1 VFGGL
6 YAICAQP
13 TPYSAIACG
22 GHKSHRIRTDV
33 DLDWRLIED
42 DRAVLELIVR
52 LGVEEGEFRKCDI
65 HNNNRVQRYGNA
77 QPYTQ

>member
-1 VFGGL
+1 M
-6 YAICAQP
+6 
-13 TPYSAIACG
+13 
-22 GHKSHRIRTDV
+22 